1 MAKKEMTSFDLR
13 KITAELQVLV
23 GGYLDK
29 VYQEED
35 DLFLRF
41 HLPREGRREV
51 YHRLGRWLTLVEG
64 EEKPE
69 TPGPFAQALR
79 KALPNPR
86 IQGVEQRGFDRII
99 VLHLT
104 QGSDEHRLVFEVFGK
119 GNLLLLK
126 DNQIKLAFRP
136 QVFRDRDL
144 RPGSP
149 YSFPPGAADPLAMG
163 ADEFRRALGE
173 SRKTLVKALA
183 TDFNLGGLYAEEVC
197 LRVGLA
203 KDAKAQA
210 LGDMEKGSLH
220 AVLQGLGD
228 EALRGPPGL
237 VLEGEAPVDAVPCAL
252 KVYRGHGFRPTAT
265 LSEALAAYIA
275 AVQEEEPE
283 DEATARLRRRL
294 EAQERSLE
302 ELKVQEG
309 EAGDAADLLYSHYAG
324 AEAFLKR
331 LQSPEGEGGVR
342 RQTQPSQVVLEIEG
356 RSIALD
362 PTLGVDSNAQHF
374 YRTRKEAREKSLRV
388 EEAIRRTRE
397 ELARREKRARRAE
410 PTRTVKP
417 SKRFWFEAYR
427 WFISSDGFL
436 CLGGRDARSNDKL
449 VKRHLRDGDRY
460 AHADIQGAPSVV
472 VKGGSGAPEATLREA
487 CQFSLLNSKAWAAG
501 LASGSA
507 YWVLPEQV
515 SKRAES
521 GEFLRTGSFVI
532 RGKRNY
538 FQDLPMEAA
547 VGEILHERAR
557 KIMAGP
563 PSALQGRSPR
573 WVLLRPGRGERETVA
588 RTLAEEFLAPLGEI
602 QGILPPGG
610 MEVVR
615 DTGSRATEASNHASK
630 R

>member
-1 MAKKEMTSFDLR
+1 MKKEITSFDLR
-13 KITAELQVLV
+13 KIVSELQVLI

-29 VYQEED
+29 VYQLD
-35 DLFLRF
+35 DELFLRF

-51 YHRLGRWLTLVEG
+51 YHRVGRWLALVDG

-69 TPGPFAQALR
+69 APGPFAQALR

-86 IQGVEQRGFDRII
+86 VQAVRQMGFDRI
-99 VLHLT
+99 VLLDFT
-104 QGSDEHRLVFEVFGK
+104 QGSDEYRIVMEVFGK
-119 GNLLLLK
+119 GNVLLLRG
-126 DNQIKLAFRP
+126 DQILQAFRL

-144 RPGSP
+144 RPGAP
-149 YSFPPGAADPLAMG
+149 YIYPPGGADPLAMA

-173 SRKTLVKALA
+173 SRKSLVKALA

-197 LRVGLA
+197 LRAGIP

-210 LGDMEKGSLH
+210 LGDMEKGTLH
-220 AVLQGLGD
+220 AVLQTLA
-228 EALRGPPGL
+228 EETLRGPPGL
-237 VLEGEAPVDAVPCAL
+237 VLEGDTPVDAVPCTL
-252 KVYRGHGFRPTAT
+252 QFYRDHGFRPTAT

-275 AVQEEEPE
+275 AVREEEPE
-283 DEATARLRRRL
+283 DEAAARLRRRL
-294 EAQERSLE
+294 EAQERSLG
-302 ELKVQEG
+302 ELNVQET
-309 EAGDAADLLYSHYAG
+309 EAGAAADLLYSHYAE
-324 AEAFLKR
+324 AESFLNR
-331 LQSPEGEGGVR
+331 LWVAGGEGGGQ
-342 RQTQPSQVVLEIEG
+342 RQRPPAQAVLEIEG
-356 RSIALD
+356 RPVALD

-374 YRTRKEAREKSLRV
+374 YQVRKEAREKSLKV
-388 EEAIRRTRE
+388 EAAIRRTRE
-397 ELARREKRARRAE
+397 ELARREKRVRRAE
-410 PTRTVKP
+410 PARAFKP

-436 CLGGRDARSNDKL
+436 CLGGRDAKSNDKL
-449 VKRHLRDGDRY
+449 VKRHLQDGDRY

-487 CQFSLLNSKAWAAG
+487 CQFSLHNSKAWAAG

-538 FQDLPMEAA
+538 FQDLPMEVA
-547 VGEILHERAR
+547 VGEILHEGAR

-573 WVLLRPGRGERETVA
+573 WLLLRPGRGEREKVA
-588 RTLAEEFLAPLGEI
+588 RTLAEEFAVPLGEI

-615 DTGSRATEASNHASK
+615 DTGSRATEASSHVSK